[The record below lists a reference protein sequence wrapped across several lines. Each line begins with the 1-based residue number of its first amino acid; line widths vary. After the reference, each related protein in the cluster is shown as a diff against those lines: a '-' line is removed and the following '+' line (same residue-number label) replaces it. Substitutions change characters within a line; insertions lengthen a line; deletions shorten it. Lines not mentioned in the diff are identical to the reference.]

1 MNVSDEGYL
10 IQKRV
15 VRSKLYIFVLSLSL
29 GRYLCW
35 WTIIPQGYITHLV
48 VSFLAQIWFLDI
60 FVIEINNS

>member
-15 VRSKLYIFVLSLSL
+15 VSSKLYIYVLSLSL

-35 WTIIPQGYITHLV
+35 WTIIPQGYITRLL
-48 VSFLAQIWFLDI
+48 VSFVAQIWFLDI
-60 FVIEINNS
+60 FAIELYNS